1 MREFLDQLFTTG
13 QVTVPPAGVSFD
25 DDEIELEIR
34 QFDRSARLSLSGE
47 APELDIE
54 SAVWAAGMLA
64 EAARLA
70 IARELSPAEI
80 GQIITRGCPKPRSP
94 EVDYSADL
102 FLRYLPELLA
112 WVQRLAGDDPLLE
125 HLRRLGAEWPLSSVG
140 IKGLAVGSIEPFV
153 GHASLRRL
161 YVDRILA
168 ADDVSRLSDPR
179 VADAARAAVGAH
191 PELAPAV
198 AKTLEPVA
206 AAEV

>member
-25 DDEIELEIR
+25 DDGIELEIR

-54 SAVWAAGMLA
+54 AAAWAAGMLA
-64 EAARLA
+64 EAVRLG
-70 IARELSPAEI
+70 IARELGAAEI
-80 GQIITRGCPKPRSP
+80 AQTFTRTCPKPRSH

-102 FLRYLPELLA
+102 FLRYLPELLG

-153 GHASLRRL
+153 GHPSLRQL

-168 ADDVSRLSDPR
+168 ADDVSRLGDPR
-179 VADAARAAVGAH
+179 VADAARAALGAH

-198 AKTLEPVA
+198 AKALGLVA
-206 AAEV
+206 AVEV